1 MKEEGITAAD
11 IQELKDHLQVGDIL
25 TCEILVKLREDERI
39 LVPVKTAV
47 RVVEKYPHL
56 VRVEA
61 AGKHPLPIRTI
72 TYVQILTQSDDPEEG
87 RTPGKTG
94 RKRKRRGKY
103 RVR

>member
-11 IQELKDHLQVGDIL
+11 IQELKERLQVGDIL
-25 TCEILVKLREDERI
+25 TCEILVKLREDERL
-39 LVPVKTAV
+39 LVPVKAAV

-61 AGKHPLPIRTI
+61 AGKRPLPIRTM
-72 TYVQILTQSDDPEEG
+72 TYVQLLTQSDTQEEEPA
-87 RTPGKTG
+87 PGKKG
-94 RKRKRRGKY
+94 RKRRKRGKY